1 MNFLDKI
8 LEVKRRE
15 VAALHAKQKIRE
27 YPPGHLFHA
36 PRLDLLDEIK
46 GTPGI
51 AIIAEVKKASPSKGL
66 LREDFDHI
74 AIATGYMNNGASA
87 LSILTDR
94 EFFQGDINFLAD
106 IAGFKSRPLL
116 RKDFIIDEFQIVEAR
131 EAGADAILL
140 ISEALMR
147 DEIAKLT
154 RYAYSLGL
162 GVLLEFHSPGQ
173 LAKIDFG
180 LNTLIGVNNRDLVS
194 FNTDLATT
202 EKISTL
208 VPAGV
213 TLVSESGIRTEQD
226 VKRVMN
232 AGAKAVLVGEHFM
245 RQPDPGMALAE
256 MKSWGTK

>member
-1 MNFLDKI
+1 MSFLDKI
-8 LEVKRRE
+8 LEVKHRE
-15 VAALHAKQKIRE
+15 VAGLRAKQKIRE

-36 PRLDLLDEIK
+36 PRRGLLEEIK
-46 GTPGI
+46 KTPGI
-51 AIIAEVKKASPSKGL
+51 AVIAEVKKASPSKGV

-74 AIATGYMNNGASA
+74 AIATDYMNNGASA

-94 EFFQGDINFLAD
+94 EFFQGSISFLAD
-106 IAGFKSRPLL
+106 IAAFKTRPLL
-116 RKDFIIDEFQIVEAR
+116 RKDFIIDELQIVEAR

-140 ISEALMR
+140 ISEALTKA
-147 DEIAKLT
+147 EIAKLT

-162 GVLLEFHSPGQ
+162 GVLLELHSPDQ

-180 LNTLIGVNNRDLVS
+180 LNSLIGVNNRDLAT

-202 EKISTL
+202 EKISGL

-213 TLVSESGIRTEQD
+213 TLVSESGIRTEAD

-245 RQPDPGMALAE
+245 RQSDPGEALAE
-256 MKSWGTK
+256 MKMWGKK

>member
-1 MNFLDKI
+1 MSFLDKI

-15 VAALHAKQKIRE
+15 VAALRAERKIRE
-27 YPPGHLFHA
+27 YPHGHLFHS
-36 PRLDLLDEIK
+36 PRLGLLEEIK
-46 GTPGI
+46 KTPGI
-51 AIIAEVKKASPSKGL
+51 SVIAEVKKASPSKGV
-66 LREDFDHI
+66 LREDFDHV
-74 AIATGYMNNGASA
+74 AIATDYMNNGASA

-94 EFFQGDINFLAD
+94 EFFQGSTGFLAD
-106 IAGFKSRPLL
+106 IAAFRTRPIL
-116 RKDFIIDEFQIVEAR
+116 RKDFIIDELQIVEAR

-140 ISEALMR
+140 ISEALTK

-162 GVLLEFHSPGQ
+162 GVLLELHSPDQ
-173 LAKIDFG
+173 LTKIDFG

-202 EKISTL
+202 EKISGL
-208 VPAGV
+208 VPGGV
-213 TLVSESGIRTEQD
+213 TLVSESGIRTEAD

-245 RQPDPGMALAE
+245 RQPAPGEALAE
-256 MKSWGTK
+256 MKRWGQK